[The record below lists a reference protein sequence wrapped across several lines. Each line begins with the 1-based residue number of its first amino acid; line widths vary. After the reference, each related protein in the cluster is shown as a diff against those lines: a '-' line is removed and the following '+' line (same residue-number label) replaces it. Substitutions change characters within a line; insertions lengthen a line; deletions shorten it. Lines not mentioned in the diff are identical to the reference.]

1 MGGVRVERVKQL
13 LPRWWGPPGFRGLNV
28 FRWYGGLG
36 LEARAG
42 LLLFIPIGNN
52 DDRTHRGT
60 AMADGLRKR
69 SAGAA
74 AEMFLDPGHWNRCGT
89 VHIAARMPS
98 RIIFSGPKI
107 AS

>member
-1 MGGVRVERVKQL
+1 MERVKQL

-52 DDRTHRGT
+52 DRTQHRGA

-74 AEMFLDPGHWNRCGT
+74 AEMFLDPGHWNGVVRC
-89 VHIAARMPS
+89 ILQPACQAW
-98 RIIFSGPKI
+98 IIFSGPKI